1 MRVHHCTCLALLPLL
16 FTLFPVTL
24 MATPSDSIHA
34 DLSQH
39 EWEHRLLIVLAP
51 EANHETLP
59 RQRDVLARHVDGFA
73 ERKLRIYTVTGR
85 DAGRFQKEP
94 GGDGMPLTEGS
105 ARELRDR
112 FDVAPDA
119 FAVILLGL
127 DGTEKRRETDPLSV
141 DDLFRTIDA
150 MPLRRAEMQR
160 EDGG

>member
-1 MRVHHCTCLALLPLL
+1 MRVHHCICLALLSVL
-16 FTLFPVTL
+16 FTLLPVNL

-51 EANHETLP
+51 DANNETLD
-59 RQRDVLARHVDGFA
+59 RQYDVWAGHVDGFA

-85 DAGRFQKEP
+85 DTGRFRKEP
-94 GGDGMPLTEGS
+94 GGDGMPLTQGA

-112 FDVAPDA
+112 FDVATDA

-127 DGTEKRRETDPLSV
+127 DGTEKRRETAPLSV

-150 MPLRRAEMQR
+150 MPMRRAEMQR